1 MSYKRKKKCHFKCS
15 KTSSNKSHLSVL
27 LSKSSTR
34 SKWNQT
40 WTKVIYTNS
49 KFFGPKMTIFWI
61 FSAKTTNSIYNKVYM
76 VREAVLYCPGF
87 VGSFESITWSISVFD
102 TRIKSNWLKN
112 ENQYD
117 SYWGTFW
124 NYWGLQIRLGP
135 VTGPRLNFN
144 KQGCAFSM
152 VLWPDFLMWQYRV
165 NDHPYHAPQFII
177 PNLVLYFWNRWK

>member
-1 MSYKRKKKCHFKCS
+1 
-15 KTSSNKSHLSVL
+15 
-27 LSKSSTR
+27 
-34 SKWNQT
+34 
-40 WTKVIYTNS
+40 
-49 KFFGPKMTIFWI
+49 MTIFWI

-165 NDHPYHAPQFII
+165 NDHPYHAPQFIFLPEWFDVSVDVGEI
-177 PNLVLYFWNRWK
+177 GSSDSNFGSISGLSRSKY